1 VVSSTLLVTSLTLYQ
16 PMGGAIRSTFSP
28 EREKA
33 PSVDIAVRSGAYDA
47 VRVEYSLCYQ
57 RKDDLN
63 PRAFRP
69 SR

>member
-1 VVSSTLLVTSLTLYQ
+1 
-16 PMGGAIRSTFSP
+16 MGGAIRSTFSP